1 MLSGAEDVLATSTSP
16 LSEVNQMSNTAEIT
30 IRRLDHT
37 ADAAVLARLAGKD
50 TRPAPHGNALGAF
63 VDGELLAAISLAS
76 GRVIADPFKPTS
88 ELRKLLKLRAGQMHG
103 EHIRRRTGLRRRREL
118 VAL

>member
-1 MLSGAEDVLATSTSP
+1 
-16 LSEVNQMSNTAEIT
+16 MSNTAEIT

-37 ADAAVLARLAGKD
+37 ADAAALARLAGKD
-50 TRPAPHGNALGAF
+50 TRPAPQGDALGAF
-63 VDGELLAAISLAS
+63 VDGQLMAAMSLDS

-88 ELRKLLKLRAGQMHG
+88 ELRTLLELRAGQMG
-103 EHIRRRTGLRRRREL
+103 AARHIRRRPGLRRRREL